1 MTGVCNKIFN
11 CSLTKFENPDFV
23 DESQQ
28 LGVVT
33 VDLRDKN
40 FDYIVSSYREQSQ
53 KVLSFRQL
61 DAVNLVIFISID
73 VLDSFLIGEV
83 VDKINEIDLSHNFD
97 KIAFCAVGMTSVYR
111 VLTYDSWKA
120 VYELSDMIYLD

>member
-1 MTGVCNKIFN
+1 MIEVCNKIFN

-23 DESQQ
+23 DESHQ

-33 VDLRDKN
+33 VDLRGKD
-40 FDYIVSSYREQSQ
+40 FDYIVSAYREQSQ
-53 KVLSFRQL
+53 KVLSYRQI
-61 DAVNLVIFISID
+61 DTINLVMLVDID

-83 VDKINEIDLSHNFD
+83 VDKINEIDLHHNFD
-97 KIAFCAVGMTSVYR
+97 KIVFCAVCMTSAYR

-120 VYELSDMIYLD
+120 KYELSDMVYLD